1 MSCQRTTWRATARR
15 SARSP
20 RTMCSP
26 QRASISTPRT
36 PGSSSWAIAMS
47 WLSRPRYLAS
57 WKCSMR
63 RGTGSREAKQAEE
76 AREVDE
82 ARRSRKLRATRKQE
96 AVNPIS
102 RYLCTVAAILCFAL
116 VFAAAGQGKKQP
128 PAKPLDLNTA
138 TPGEFQ
144 QLPGIGPTTAKAIVH
159 FREKSGPFRRVEDL
173 LVIRGI
179 SRARL
184 EKLRPYVTVQGNPAG
199 KKR

>member
-1 MSCQRTTWRATARR
+1 
-15 SARSP
+15 
-20 RTMCSP
+20 
-26 QRASISTPRT
+26 
-36 PGSSSWAIAMS
+36 
-47 WLSRPRYLAS
+47 
-57 WKCSMR
+57 MR
-63 RGTGSREAKQAEE
+63 KGTGSREAKQAEE

-82 ARRSRKLRATRKQE
+82 ARRSRKLGATRKQE
-96 AVNPIS
+96 AVNPIN
-102 RYLCTVAAILCFAL
+102 RYLCTVFTILCCAL

-138 TPGEFQ
+138 TPAELQ

-184 EKLRPYVTVQGNPAG
+184 EKLRPYVTVQGNSPG